1 MRYNPRVS
9 IMKKILVPLVVLLLA
24 ATASAENLVLMNGTI
39 IDGTLKARF
48 AGSIR
53 IRDGKITDIGV
64 VKPAPGEATLD
75 VKGMIVAPG
84 FVDLQ
89 NHSAVALDKDHGA
102 ATQVAQGITT
112 AFLGAGGI
120 SKNNEEQFMARFD
133 DRAAALNIATLVG
146 HATVRRQIMG
156 ADYKRAATPDE
167 ISRMALLIE
176 DGMRE
181 GAFGVSSDLTSEPAS
196 YSTNDELRVLATSA
210 AKYGGFFAV
219 RLRDESAK
227 AMESVAELVELGRAT
242 KVRVQITHPRTHAMA
257 VLTAIDKARMEGV
270 DISADTSPYD
280 DDASPETEKELRAYL
295 QHPWVMIASDG
306 GMDTKHPRSA
316 GTFPRALGY
325 YAREQ
330 KVIPLERAIRKMTG
344 LPAAR
349 IGFKER
355 GTLFKG
361 AVADIVVF
369 DPLKVRDQS
378 TADNPFAASVGIRH
392 VFVNGTMVVKDGEVT
407 AERPGVALR

>member
-9 IMKKILVPLVVLLLA
+9 IMKKILVPIVVLLIA
-24 ATASAENLVLMNGTI
+24 ATACAENLILMNGTI

-48 AGSIR
+48 AGNVR

-64 VKPAPGEATLD
+64 VRPAPGETVLD
-75 VKGMIVAPG
+75 IKGMIVAPG

-89 NHSAVALDKDHGA
+89 NHSAAALDKDHGA
-102 ATQVAQGITT
+102 ATQIAQGITT
-112 AFLGAGGI
+112 ALLGADGTGPY
-120 SKNNEEQFMARFD
+120 SVEQFMARYD
-133 DRAAALNIATLVG
+133 DRTPALNIVTLVG

-156 ADYKRAATPDE
+156 EDYKRAATPDE

-176 DGMRE
+176 DGMRQ
-181 GAFGVSSDLTSEPAS
+181 GAFGVSSDLTSDPSS
-196 YSTNDELRVLATSA
+196 YSTNDELNALATSA

-219 RLRDESAK
+219 RLRDENARLT
-227 AMESVAELVELGRAT
+227 ESVAELVELGRST

-257 VLTAIDKARMEGV
+257 VLAAIDKARMQGV

-280 DDASPETEKELRAYL
+280 DGASPETEKELRAYL

-330 KVIPLERAIRKMTG
+330 KVITLERAIRKMTG

-361 AVADIVVF
+361 AAADIVVF

-378 TADNPFAASVGIRH
+378 TADNPFAPSVGIRY

>member
-1 MRYNPRVS
+1 
-9 IMKKILVPLVVLLLA
+9 MKKILLLIVVLLVA
-24 ATASAENLVLMNGTI
+24 ATASAENLVLINGTI

-48 AGSIR
+48 PGSVR
-53 IRDGKITDIGV
+53 IRDGKITDIGA
-64 VKPAPGEATLD
+64 VKPAAGEMVLD

-89 NHSAVALDKDHGA
+89 NHSAAALVKDHGA
-102 ATQVAQGITT
+102 ATQVSQGITT
-112 AFLGAGGI
+112 ALLGADGNGPY
-120 SKNNEEQFMARFD
+120 SVEQFMAPFD
-133 DRAAALNIATLVG
+133 DRAAALNIVTLVG

-156 ADYKRAATPDE
+156 NDYKRAATPDE

-181 GAFGVSSDLTSEPAS
+181 GAFGVSSDLASEPTS
-196 YSTNDELRVLATSA
+196 YSTNDELKALATSA

-219 RLRDESAK
+219 RLRDEGARIT
-227 AMESVAELVELGRAT
+227 ESVAELVELGRTT
-242 KVRVQITHPRTHAMA
+242 KVRVQITHTRTRA
-257 VLTAIDKARMEGV
+257 VPVLAAIDKARMEGV

-280 DDASPETEKELRAYL
+280 DGASAETEKELRTYL

-325 YAREQ
+325 YVREQ

-361 AVADIVVF
+361 AAADIVVF

-378 TADNPFAASVGIRH
+378 TPDNPFAPSTGIRY

>member
-1 MRYNPRVS
+1 
-9 IMKKILVPLVVLLLA
+9 MKKILLPIVVLLVV
-24 ATASAENLVLMNGTI
+24 ATASAENLVLINGTI

-48 AGSIR
+48 AGSVR

-64 VKPAPGEATLD
+64 VKPAPGEMTLD

-89 NHSAVALDKDHGA
+89 NHSAAALDKDHGA
-102 ATQVAQGITT
+102 ATQISQGITT
-112 AFLGAGGI
+112 ALLGADGTGPY
-120 SKNNEEQFMARFD
+120 SVEQFMARFD
-133 DRAAALNIATLVG
+133 ERAPSLNIVTLVG
-146 HATVRRQIMG
+146 HTTVRRQIMG
-156 ADYKRAATPDE
+156 DDYKRAATPDE

-181 GAFGVSSDLTSEPAS
+181 GAFGVSSDLASEPGS
-196 YSTNDELRVLATSA
+196 YSTSEELKALATSA

-219 RLRDESAK
+219 RLRDEGAK
-227 AMESVAELVELGRAT
+227 VMESVAELVELGRAT
-242 KVRVQITHPRTHAMA
+242 KVRVQVTHPRARAMA
-257 VLTAIDKARMEGV
+257 VLAAIDKARTEGV

-280 DDASPETEKELRAYL
+280 DGASPETEKELRAYL
-295 QHPWVMIASDG
+295 QHPWLMIASDG

-316 GTFPRALGY
+316 GTFPRTLGY

-330 KVIPLERAIRKMTG
+330 KVITLERAIRKMTG

-361 AVADIVVF
+361 AAADIVVF
-369 DPLKVRDQS
+369 DPLKIRDQA
-378 TADNPFAASVGIRH
+378 TTDNPFAPSVGVRY

>member
-1 MRYNPRVS
+1 
-9 IMKKILVPLVVLLLA
+9 MKKILLPILVLLIA
-24 ATASAENLVLMNGTI
+24 ATASAENLVLINGTI

-48 AGSIR
+48 AGSVR

-64 VKPAPGEATLD
+64 VRPAAGEIVLD

-89 NHSAVALDKDHGA
+89 NRSAAALSKDHGA
-102 ATQVAQGITT
+102 VTQVSQGITT
-112 AFLGAGGI
+112 ALLGADGGGPY
-120 SKNNEEQFMARFD
+120 SVEQYMAPFD
-133 DRAAALNIATLVG
+133 DRAPALNIVTLVG

-156 ADYKRAATPDE
+156 QDYKRAATPDE

-181 GAFGVSSDLTSEPAS
+181 GAFGVSSDLASEPTS
-196 YSTNDELRVLATSA
+196 YSTNDELKALATSA
-210 AKYGGFFAV
+210 ARYGGFFAV
-219 RLRDESAK
+219 RLRDEGARIT
-227 AMESVAELVELGRAT
+227 ESVAELVELGRAT
-242 KVRVQITHPRTHAMA
+242 KARVQITHARTNAVA
-257 VLTAIDKARMEGV
+257 VLAAVDKARMQGV

-280 DDASPETEKELRAYL
+280 DGSSPETEKELRTYL

-325 YAREQ
+325 YVREQ

-361 AVADIVVF
+361 AAADIVVF
-369 DPLKVRDQS
+369 DPLKIRDQS
-378 TADNPFAASVGIRH
+378 TPDNPFSLSTGIRY

>member
-1 MRYNPRVS
+1 
-9 IMKKILVPLVVLLLA
+9 MKKILLPILVLLVA
-24 ATASAENLVLMNGTI
+24 ATASAENLVLINGTI

-48 AGSIR
+48 AGNVR

-64 VKPAPGEATLD
+64 VRPAAGEIVLD

-89 NHSAVALDKDHGA
+89 NRSAAALSKDHGA
-102 ATQVAQGITT
+102 ATQVSQGITT
-112 AFLGAGGI
+112 ALLGADGSGPY
-120 SKNNEEQFMARFD
+120 SVEQFMAPFD
-133 DRAAALNIATLVG
+133 DRAPALNIVTLVG

-156 ADYKRAATPDE
+156 QDYKRAATPDE

-181 GAFGVSSDLTSEPAS
+181 GAFGVSSDLASEPTS
-196 YSTNDELRVLATSA
+196 YSTNDELKALATSA

-219 RLRDESAK
+219 RLRDEGART
-227 AMESVAELVELGRAT
+227 AESVAELVELGRAT
-242 KVRVQITHPRTHAMA
+242 KARVQITHARTHAVA
-257 VLTAIDKARMEGV
+257 VLAAVDKARMQGV

-280 DDASPETEKELRAYL
+280 DGGSPETEKELRTYL

-325 YAREQ
+325 YVREQ

-361 AVADIVVF
+361 AAADIVVF
-369 DPLKVRDQS
+369 DPLKIRDQS
-378 TADNPFAASVGIRH
+378 TPDNPFSLSTGIRY